1 MRRLALLAAILAGL
15 TVAASAALAD
25 DGNSDGDYVV
35 RAYFDNGSFTVDGQ
49 DVRVGGANVGV
60 IESVDVSLPG
70 EQVSYEEGEEVQPGT
85 ALVVLKIQD
94 PGYKRFLADASCIL
108 RPQSLIGER
117 FVDCKT
123 TEPRAA
129 TEDPP
134 PELEQIPEGQPGE
147 GQYLLPLE
155 NNGRTVD
162 IDLVNNVYREPFRDR
177 FRLILNELGAGFATR
192 GEDLQEIIER
202 ADPTLREG
210 NKVLAKLAAQRK
222 TLQRLTRD
230 SDRVLKP
237 LSEARGDL
245 VGWLRNTAVPAQVT
259 AQRTAQLEEALTLF
273 PQFLRELRS
282 TMGEFD
288 DFTTAAAPV
297 LSELGVAAPGLTKAT
312 KALTPFS
319 EGSTTALKSLGR
331 AGEEAGPLFAEA
343 NPIVA
348 KAGKLARSGQ
358 QPTRD
363 LDAFLS
369 SLEEPSLLN
378 RDGFQ
383 DLMRLIYNTGATVNG
398 FDEYGTYFRTYLLP
412 DNCVDYLAV
421 TNINC
426 DETFNKDSFFRA
438 PARSRSGDA
447 PKEQKGEKKSPADS
461 GPEQAGPPAP
471 EPAPEPEPTPAPAP
485 DGAEQNAGEQA
496 TAKTRGSGRG
506 IKDLLDYLIR

>member
-230 SDRVLKP
+230 SDRVLENVALVRNTDLAP
-237 LSEARGDL
+237 ESPESLEDMAATGLALVDSGEATIPVGWQQPDTYHNYWVVTGDGGYVFGQTDEGYDGSDLGIDSEGGLAAGETFTDLVERGFLSES
-245 VGWLRNTAVPAQVT
+245 VT
-259 AQRTAQLEEALTLF
+259 YDVMLESFAN
-273 PQFLRELRS
+273 
-282 TMGEFD
+282 GE
-288 DFTTAAAPV
+288 
-297 LSELGVAAPGLTKAT
+297 
-312 KALTPFS
+312 TP
-319 EGSTTALKSLGR
+319 
-331 AGEEAGPLFAEA
+331 
-343 NPIVA
+343 
-348 KAGKLARSGQ
+348 
-358 QPTRD
+358 
-363 LDAFLS
+363 
-369 SLEEPSLLN
+369 
-378 RDGFQ
+378 
-383 DLMRLIYNTGATVNG
+383 Y
-398 FDEYGTYFRTYLLP
+398 
-412 DNCVDYLAV
+412 AV
-421 TNINC
+421 T
-426 DETFNKDSFFRA
+426 
-438 PARSRSGDA
+438 
-447 PKEQKGEKKSPADS
+447 
-461 GPEQAGPPAP
+461 GPWAVAEFTDVPYVVEPLPTVDGG
-471 EPAPEPEPTPAPAP
+471 EPAPFVGVQGFYVSAFSENALAAQTFVLDVMGTEEAQVGLYEVGNRPPALQSAFDQASSDPDIQGFGEAGADGYAMPSIPEMNSVWESWDNAYTLIMQGE
-485 DGAEQNAGEQA
+485 DGAEAFTEAADQ
-496 TAKTRGSGRG
+496 
-506 IKDLLDYLIR
+506 IRNQIG